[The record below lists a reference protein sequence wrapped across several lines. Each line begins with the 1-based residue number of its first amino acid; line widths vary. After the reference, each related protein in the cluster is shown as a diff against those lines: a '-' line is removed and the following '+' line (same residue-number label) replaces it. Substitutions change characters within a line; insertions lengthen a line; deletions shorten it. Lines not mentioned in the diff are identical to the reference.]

1 MQSETRDGIQYEG
14 GSITL
19 FSLLTRER
27 LFVCGNMFCGNLC
40 GACLGQ
46 GLGREWRRPSS
57 PFIMSRHNLNKWNAQ
72 QIEDYLARFNVEEA
86 VQLAINSAIATKAP
100 DPIMHIAD
108 FLEAKGLEIELAHA
122 AEAADAGRSAEE
134 LPPPPLPLPPDQ
146 TRPGPSLVRRAA
158 TASDSELDDW
168 AFAAPPP

>member
-1 MQSETRDGIQYEG
+1 
-14 GSITL
+14 
-19 FSLLTRER
+19 
-27 LFVCGNMFCGNLC
+27 
-40 GACLGQ
+40 
-46 GLGREWRRPSS
+46 
-57 PFIMSRHNLNKWNAQ
+57 MSRHNLNKWNAQ

-122 AEAADAGRSAEE
+122 AEAVHAGRAAED

-158 TASDSELDDW
+158 TASDSELEDW
-168 AFAAPPP
+168 AVAAPPP

>member
-1 MQSETRDGIQYEG
+1 MKGDRVR
-14 GSITL
+14 L
-19 FSLLTRER
+19 SL
-27 LFVCGNMFCGNLC
+27 G
-40 GACLGQ
+40 
-46 GLGREWRRPSS
+46 GLGRSLAAELPSS
-57 PFIMSRHNLNKWNAQ
+57 PFIMSRHYLNKWNAQ

-122 AEAADAGRSAEE
+122 AEAVDAGRSAEE

-168 AFAAPPP
+168 AVAAPPP